1 MSKLESIKNY
11 YDNLISKSLN
21 KLVKCFDCK
30 IEMTKIKKRDPQ
42 LNLEKK
48 LDKWR
53 VADAL
58 GKFKTKVKYN
68 NRDDAM
74 AVIAR
79 HSRIIDL
86 DVRVLFIND
95 SLRHNIAIK
104 DLPFLGLTL
113 E

>member
-1 MSKLESIKNY
+1 
-11 YDNLISKSLN
+11 
-21 KLVKCFDCK
+21 
-30 IEMTKIKKRDPQ
+30 
-42 LNLEKK
+42 
-48 LDKWR
+48 
-53 VADAL
+53 
-58 GKFKTKVKYN
+58 
-68 NRDDAM
+68 M